1 MGLREI
7 LVRLCE
13 EHSQELRTA
22 RDERAFDSGDAAS
35 DEAERGE
42 LLTELSVE
50 QAELAEV
57 DSALARLQNGTYGI
71 CEITGRQIPP
81 ERLRVLPWA
90 RSAVPATARRERVP
104 SRRKAS

>member
-7 LVRLCE
+7 LARLCE
-13 EHSQELRTA
+13 EHSQEMRME
-22 RDERAFDSGDAAS
+22 RNERAFDSGDAAS
-35 DEAERGE
+35 DEEERGE
-42 LLTELSVE
+42 LLAELSVE

-71 CEITGRQIPP
+71 CEVTGREIPP

-90 RSAVPATARRERVP
+90 RSSVPANPRRERVQA
-104 SRRKAS
+104 RRKAS